1 MENLTLGSFVNLE
14 DFQLKTNMALFS
26 CVIVLICKQICQQD
40 ASRQE
45 LILFFSGIPIFKLV
59 TENQHIK

>member
-45 LILFFSGIPIFKLV
+45 LILFLFWYTYLQAGDRKPAY
-59 TENQHIK
+59 